1 MLNRL
6 TSIIAFVLLAL
17 AVSPAWADEYSNT
30 IAIFKNAG
38 ESGKF
43 FQTAYGY
50 AVFPTIVKGAFIVGG
65 AHGNGRV
72 YAKGIYVGNTSM
84 TQATVGLQIGGQ
96 GYSEIVFFQ
105 DERAFLEFTGG
116 NFEFGADAQAVVVTA
131 SAQAQ
136 TSTTGSSAG
145 ASASNKDAGTAGN
158 YYKGMATFTV
168 TKGGLMAGVSIGGQK
183 FSYKPV

>member
-30 IAIFKNAG
+30 IAIFQNAG

-65 AHGNGRV
+65 
-72 YAKGIYVGNTSM
+72 I
-84 TQATVGLQIGGQ
+84 ATPCRALRQSSV
-96 GYSEIVFFQ
+96 Q
-105 DERAFLEFTGG
+105 DDDL
-116 NFEFGADAQAVVVTA
+116 
-131 SAQAQ
+131 
-136 TSTTGSSAG
+136 
-145 ASASNKDAGTAGN
+145 
-158 YYKGMATFTV
+158 
-168 TKGGLMAGVSIGGQK
+168 
-183 FSYKPV
+183 